1 MEIVRLGGFIV
12 LGAKHVLESR
22 EGISAASLWHLR
34 KHQSSCVV
42 ILADW
47 DARMTVQGGAA
58 IASIGGGSIQ
68 RIEGRWVDCLGS
80 LFGQVR
86 LTAWCV

>member
-1 MEIVRLGGFIV
+1 
-12 LGAKHVLESR
+12 VLESR

-42 ILADW
+42 ILGDW

-58 IASIGGGSIQ
+58 IAGTGAGGIQ
-68 RIEGRWVDCLGS
+68 RIEGRWVDFLRS
-80 LFGQVR
+80 LLGQVR
-86 LTAWCV
+86 LTT